1 MPSITS
7 AGVGSGLDVQGLV
20 DKLVAA
26 EGEPVKLRL
35 DRKEAKLQAGLSAI
49 GTFKGAVSGFQSSLD
64 ALRSPDTFDNLEV
77 SSSDEEKLAATAG
90 KDAQPGDYE
99 IEILQLARAHKLS
112 SASLESDRLP
122 LGSGSLTIQ
131 LGRFDNESRRFVMNP
146 DIPAKTINITDQNAS
161 LRGIQETINKSD
173 AGIRASVINDGNGYR
188 LVLSSL
194 VAGNDSS
201 IRIKVND
208 HDGTDQDMSGL
219 SVFAYEPDSQQG
231 AGLNMDEV
239 VATRDAKLKVD
250 GILVSRSSNDIDDVI
265 EGVTLSLKPDS
276 EGSHN
281 RLHIEMNTAAIT
293 DSVKNFISK
302 YNEMIDVVNK
312 LTGYDAETKTAG
324 PLSGDAS
331 IRGVINQIRRTLGDD
346 FSSVNAKYDSLS
358 SVGIDVQRDGKL
370 VLNSNKLQTAIDNDR
385 QQVVQL
391 FSISGS
397 SRDPAVR
404 YLKAGDE
411 TKTGAY
417 DLVISRMASQGA
429 WGGRPVMA
437 GTAGDI
443 FPLHLEE
450 GNNSFR
456 LKVDG
461 VDSQKITLSAK
472 DYLNRT
478 ELLQELRE
486 QINSDS
492 NFQKNKISVEAHFS
506 NGRLLLVSARYGSNS
521 SVEVIQAAKGLKQN
535 LGLQVS
541 RGISGEDVAGSFNRV
556 AGMGSGR
563 TLVGKGSAEGLKIEV
578 QEGAP
583 GERGQVFFSHGVG
596 ARLYELSGQF
606 LKRDGIINIRSDG
619 YSDRIRELDKDREKL
634 AHKLEISRK
643 RYLKQYTTLDATL
656 GKMRAT
662 GNFLSNQLGSL
673 PGAAKP
679 SSN

>member
-7 AGVGSGLDVQGLV
+7 AGVGSGLDVHGLV

-64 ALRSPDTFDNLEV
+64 ALRNPDTFGNLEV
-77 SSSDEEKLAATAG
+77 TSSDEEKLAATAG
-90 KDAQPGDYE
+90 KDAQPGDYD

-122 LGSGSLTIQ
+122 QGSGSLTIQ

-146 DIPAKTINITDQNAS
+146 DIPAKTINITEQNAS
-161 LRGIQETINKSD
+161 LRGIQETINQAD

-208 HDGTDQDMSGL
+208 NDGTDRDMSGL
-219 SVFAYEPDSQQG
+219 SVFAYEPDSQPG
-231 AGLNMDEV
+231 TGLNMNEV
-239 VATRDAKLKVD
+239 VATQDAKLNVD
-250 GILVSRSSNDIDDVI
+250 GILLSRSSNDIDDVI

-281 RLHIEMNTAAIT
+281 RLNIELNTAAIT

-331 IRGVINQIRRTLGDD
+331 IRGVINQIRRTLSDD

-370 VLNSNKLQTAIDNDR
+370 VLNSNKLQTAIDDDR

-404 YLKAGDE
+404 YLGADDE

-429 WGGRPVMA
+429 WGGRPLT
-437 GTAGDI
+437 G
-443 FPLHLEE
+443 FPVHLDEDD
-450 GNNSFR
+450 NSFR

-461 VDSQKITLSAK
+461 VSSQTITLSAK
-472 DYLNRT
+472 DYLKQT
-478 ELLQELRE
+478 ELLQELQN

-492 NFQKNKISVEAHFS
+492 NFQKNKVSVEAHFS
-506 NGRLLLVSARYGSNS
+506 KGRVLLVSRRYGSNS
-521 SVEVIQAAKGLKQN
+521 SVEVIQADKGLKQN

-541 RGISGEDVAGSFNRV
+541 HGINGEDVAGSFNRV

-563 TLVGKGSAEGLKIEV
+563 TLTGKGSAEGLKIEV

-596 ARLYELSGQF
+596 ARLYELSSQF
-606 LKRDGIINIRSDG
+606 LKRDGIISIRSDG

-634 AHKLEISRK
+634 EHKLETSRK

-662 GNFLSNQLGSL
+662 SSFLSNQLGSL

-679 SSN
+679 SSR